1 MKKTPG
7 EWFVFTQKC
16 PLILASGSPRR
27 KEILDT
33 MGLEFS
39 VDVSDADES
48 FAGTPEEMVL
58 ELSRRKALAVASRH
72 SGAMILAADT
82 LVFGDEVLGK
92 PHSAEEAKRM
102 LAGLSG
108 RWHSVYTGVTM
119 IDTRSGK
126 TLSRADVTRVHFVAL
141 TAQDI
146 DAYVATGEPLDKAGA
161 YGIQGRGGMFIDRI
175 EGSYSNVVGLP
186 MALVRSM
193 LLELEKPQI

>member
-1 MKKTPG
+1 M
-7 EWFVFTQKC
+7 FTQKC
-16 PLILASGSPRR
+16 LLILASGSPRR

-39 VDVSDADES
+39 VDISDADES

-58 ELSRRKALAVASRH
+58 ELSRRKAQAVAPRH

-161 YGIQGRGGMFIDRI
+161 YGIQGY
-175 EGSYSNVVGLP
+175 GSVFVASISGDYNNVVGLP
-186 MALVRSM
+186 LAKVWQYLY
-193 LLELEKPQI
+193 LLCNESELLIDEQQ